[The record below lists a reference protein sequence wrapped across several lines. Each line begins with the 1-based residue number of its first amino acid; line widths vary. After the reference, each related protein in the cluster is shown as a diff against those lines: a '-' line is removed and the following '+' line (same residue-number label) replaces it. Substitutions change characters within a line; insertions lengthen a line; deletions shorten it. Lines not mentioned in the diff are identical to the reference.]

1 MFFRAEACQFL
12 EAFLNRKRLL
22 HLHDALHCLQGT
34 VEASQILEA
43 FLNRKRIYKM
53 FFRIEASQILEAFL
67 EAFLKVRDFKK
78 CS

>member
-22 HLHDALHCLQGT
+22 HLHDALQGT